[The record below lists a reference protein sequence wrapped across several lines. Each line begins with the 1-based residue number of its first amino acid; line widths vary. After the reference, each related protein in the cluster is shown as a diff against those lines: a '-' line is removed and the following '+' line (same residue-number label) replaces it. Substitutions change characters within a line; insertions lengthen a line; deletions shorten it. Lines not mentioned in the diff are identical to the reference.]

1 MKRLTTIEL
10 IKERMSFAA
19 GHFTIFSAT
28 ERERLH
34 GHSFSIGATITAEL
48 PDDGLAFDY
57 AIYKNK
63 MYQLCDSLHEYFL
76 LPAKSPHLNISE
88 EGEYYHVLFDQD
100 KLFFLKKDVKLLPVA
115 NITIEE
121 LSYWFLKQL
130 TDNKKELDHYLIDK
144 FTMRVYSA
152 PGQCAMACWERGDD

>member
-48 PDDGLAFDY
+48 PSDDLAFDY

-63 MYQLCDSLHEYFL
+63 LYQLCDSLHEYFL
-76 LPAKSPHLNISE
+76 LPERSPHLKISE
-88 EGEYYHVLFDQD
+88 EGDYYHVIFDQD
-100 KLFFLKKDVKLLPVA
+100 KLFFLKKDVKLMPVA
-115 NITIEE
+115 NMTIEA
-121 LSYWFLKQL
+121 LSYWFLEQL
-130 TDNKKELDHYLIDK
+130 TKDQKELDHYLIET
-144 FTMRVYSA
+144 FTVRAYSS
-152 PGQCAMACWERGDD
+152 PGQCAMASWERSHD